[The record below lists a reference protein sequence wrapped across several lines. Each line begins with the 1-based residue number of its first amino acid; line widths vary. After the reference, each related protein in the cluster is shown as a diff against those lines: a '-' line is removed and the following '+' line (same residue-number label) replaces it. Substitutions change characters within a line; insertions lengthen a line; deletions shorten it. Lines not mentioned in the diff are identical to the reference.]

1 MQLSVAHK
9 ITIHSQ
15 ISKNAFSW
23 VPKLNK
29 MQIVT
34 PLEFIMKIKAIVDK
48 GCGELSLLVQWAG
61 TYQLF
66 II

>member
-1 MQLSVAHK
+1 MQLPVAQK

-34 PLEFIMKIKAIVDK
+34 PLEFIIEIKAKVGK
-48 GCGELSLLVQWAG
+48 
-61 TYQLF
+61 
-66 II
+66 